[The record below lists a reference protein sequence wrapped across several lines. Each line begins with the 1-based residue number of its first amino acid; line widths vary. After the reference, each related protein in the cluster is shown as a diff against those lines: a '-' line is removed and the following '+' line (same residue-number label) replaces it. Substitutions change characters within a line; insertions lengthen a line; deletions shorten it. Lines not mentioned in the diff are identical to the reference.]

1 MCYFTEDVS
10 LSITKE
16 KEIEKITIVHEEEV
30 QKGDVYYSVTF
41 YDAEASQ
48 ACDLVEGEKVYVV
61 ETQGKSTQALISW
74 FCKFQW
80 FLGEWWFVKK
90 HLSEDSGWVPAN
102 ILMDEP
108 QYIQFVQR
116 KLNEKIDKLPVL
128 ESKLVYIMC
137 AAEFCLLFSNWSE

>member
-1 MCYFTEDVS
+1 MS

-61 ETQGKSTQALISW
+61 ETQGKLAKSLIGW
-74 FCKFQW
+74 FCIV
-80 FLGEWWFVKK
+80 G
-90 HLSEDSGWVPAN
+90 
-102 ILMDEP
+102 I
-108 QYIQFVQR
+108 
-116 KLNEKIDKLPVL
+116 
-128 ESKLVYIMC
+128 
-137 AAEFCLLFSNWSE
+137 